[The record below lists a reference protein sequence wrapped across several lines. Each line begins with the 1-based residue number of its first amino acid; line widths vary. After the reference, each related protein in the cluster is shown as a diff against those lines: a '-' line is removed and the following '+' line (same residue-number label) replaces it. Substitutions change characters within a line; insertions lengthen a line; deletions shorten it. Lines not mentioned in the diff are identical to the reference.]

1 MKKFKTINSNFAEEV
16 FIYTPFSFK
25 IKDGNEIIL
34 TECKN
39 YKGALIIPSKIDNKT
54 VTSIG
59 DEAFYRCES
68 LSSITIPDSVTS
80 IGEGA
85 FAYCD
90 SLSSITIP
98 DSVASIGESAFDEC
112 DSLLIQCNSGSYAEK
127 YCKNNN
133 LEFCT
138 TPNWLMTE

>member
-16 FIYTPFSFK
+16 FIYKTFSYK
-25 IKDGNEIIL
+25 IKNGNEIII

-39 YKGALIIPSKIDNKT
+39 YKRALIIPSKIHNKT

-59 DEAFYRCES
+59 DRAFAGCVSLSSITIPNSVTSIGNEVFKDCDS

-80 IGEGA
+80 IGNEA
-85 FAYCD
+85 FANCD

-98 DSVASIGESAFDEC
+98 NSVTWRAEEGDRVC
-112 DSLLIQCNSGSYAEK
+112 D
-127 YCKNNN
+127 
-133 LEFCT
+133 
-138 TPNWLMTE
+138 